1 MAIEPYRPNQ
11 QPQYRDEFDR
21 ELDQK
26 IDQAF
31 NRWPWKVRRLIWRAF
46 LVIAAVWLASQ
57 ILPAAAVFIF
67 SSDMGAVILQVLT
80 MGAYL
85 FFFIGFQFFLMFY
98 FMGRTRIYWL
108 KPGETGISFKD
119 YKGNPEVLEAAS
131 RIVTLLKG
139 AKEFKDM
146 GGEVTRGVLLVGPPG
161 TGKSYMAQAISTE
174 AGVPFG
180 YLSAPSL
187 TSAWMG
193 MGNMKVMLLYRKAR
207 KLAREYGACVLFID
221 EIDAI
226 GMARSSSMAG
236 ARMGYEG
243 YEGHGPDQTG
253 GARNVMMGMGMGAGS
268 GLLNELLI
276 QMDPP
281 PHEQSL
287 WGKVLRF
294 FGMRKKN
301 KAEMPPV
308 LTMGATNLA
317 ETLDAALLRP
327 GRFDRKIAVDL
338 PDADGRKE
346 IIEYYLNKVK
356 HEPMPMDR
364 MVSDTIGYTPVAVK
378 FVINE
383 AVIHAHFDGRK
394 AINYWDFTIAREMHE
409 WGLRQPIRNMSYE
422 DRRRI
427 AYHEAGHAY
436 AMVKLYKPDKARLNK
451 VTIIRHGGA
460 LGMAAPKPVEETY
473 TSTKEE
479 QLVDIQVSLAS
490 RAAEELFL
498 NVQMTGVTSDLR
510 QATIRAA
517 LIVGAFGMDNSFVS
531 YLPMGYDGL
540 LRAAA
545 GGELKGR
552 VDRILNEEYA
562 KVKALIEN
570 NKEAVIAI
578 AEALI
583 LRNELT
589 DIDVNEILARVEA
602 EHPFVDGSEEQKKR
616 QPFGFM
622 TSRSLPEPT
631 TVSRRRSGDSGRL
644 PEGAPVPS
652 AQKPTATQAD
662 QQPKAD
668 LSEQEGENA

>member
-1 MAIEPYRPNQ
+1 MALEPVRPESR
-11 QPQYRDEFDR
+11 PTYRDDVDR
-21 ELDQK
+21 QLDAR
-26 IDQAF
+26 IDAALH
-31 NRWPWKVRRLIWRAF
+31 RWPWKVRRFFWRILIV
-46 LVIAAVWLASQ
+46 LAVLWLASLL
-57 ILPAAAVFIF
+57 LPQAATFLTT
-67 SSDMGAVILQVLT
+67 SDMGSVIMQVLVT
-80 MGAYL
+80 ASYL

-119 YKGNPEVLEAAS
+119 YKGNPEVLEAAR

-139 AKEFKDM
+139 AKEFKEM
-146 GGEVTRGVLLVGPPG
+146 GGEVTRGVLLIGPPG

-207 KLAREYGACVLFID
+207 KLAAEYGACVLFID

-226 GMARSSSMAG
+226 GMARSGSMAG
-236 ARMGYEG
+236 QGGMGFAG
-243 YEGHGPDQTG
+243 SSD
-253 GARNVMMGMGMGAGS
+253 GAAPRPMMMGMGMGAGS

-281 PHEQSL
+281 PHEQTL

-294 FGMRKKN
+294 FGMRDRKR
-301 KAEMPPV
+301 AEMPPV
-308 LTMGATNLA
+308 LTMAATNLS

-338 PDADGRKE
+338 PDADGRRE
-346 IIEYYLNKVK
+346 IIEYYLNKVR
-356 HEPMPMDR
+356 HEPMPLDR

-383 AVIHAHFDGRK
+383 AVIHAHFDGRTS
-394 AINYWDFTIAREMHE
+394 ITYWDFTIAREMHE

-460 LGMAAPKPVEETY
+460 LGLAAPKPVEETY
-473 TSTKEE
+473 TSTKAE

-490 RAAEELFL
+490 RAAEEIFL
-498 NVQMTGVTSDLR
+498 GVQMTGVTGDLR

-517 LIVGAFGMDNSFVS
+517 LIVGAFGMDDSFVS
-531 YLPMGYDGL
+531 YLPTGYDGL
-540 LRAAA
+540 LRAATS
-545 GGELKGR
+545 GELKSR
-552 VDRILNEEYA
+552 VNRILNAEYA
-562 KVKALIEN
+562 KVKELIEH

-602 EHPFVDGSEEQKKR
+602 EHPFVDGREAKPR
-616 QPFGFM
+616 QSFGFGS
-622 TSRSLPEPT
+622 SRALPEPPS
-631 TVSRRRSGDSGRL
+631 VSRRREGPRSSGDAL
-644 PEGAPVPS
+644 PVPS
-652 AQKPTATQAD
+652 ARRPNASQVDEPQAFD
-662 QQPKAD
+662 D
-668 LSEQEGENA
+668 DE

>member
-1 MAIEPYRPNQ
+1 MAIEPYRPQ
-11 QPQYRDEFDR
+11 QPQYRDELDR

-31 NRWPWKVRRLIWRAF
+31 YRWPWKVRRLIWRTF
-46 LVIAAVWLASQ
+46 LVLGAIWLLSK
-57 ILPAAAVFIF
+57 ILPAAGSFLF
-67 SSDMGAVILQVLT
+67 TSDMGAVIMQVLV
-80 MGAYL
+80 MGSYL

-226 GMARSSSMAG
+226 GMARSSNMAG
-236 ARMGYEG
+236 AKVG
-243 YEGHGPDQTG
+243 YEGHGTDQTG
-253 GARNVMMGMGMGAGS
+253 GLRSMMMGMGGGAGS

-281 PHEQSL
+281 PHEQSFV
-287 WGKVLRF
+287 GKIMRF
-294 FGMRKKN
+294 FGLRNKK

-308 LTMGATNLA
+308 LTMGATNLS

-346 IIEYYLNKVK
+346 IIEYYLAKVK

-364 MVSDTIGYTPVAVK
+364 MMSDTIGYTPVAVK

-394 AINYWDFTIAREMHE
+394 AINYWVFTLAGEMHE
-409 WGLRQPIRNMSYE
+409 GGERQPVRIMSSE
-422 DRRRI
+422 ARRRI

-490 RAAEELFL
+490 RAAEEIFL
-498 NVQMTGVTSDLR
+498 NVQMTGVTGDLR

-545 GGELKGR
+545 GGELKTR

-562 KVKALIEN
+562 KVKALIDN

-602 EHPFVDGSEEQKKR
+602 EHPFVSESEAKIQQ
-616 QPFGFM
+616 QPFGFG
-622 TSRSLPEPT
+622 TARALPEPT
-631 TVSRRRSGDSGRL
+631 TISRRRSADTPQR
-644 PEGAPVPS
+644 PESAPVPS
-652 AQKPTATQAD
+652 AQKPIAE
-662 QQPKAD
+662 QP
-668 LSEQEGENA
+668 GEESR